1 MFKYICNLIQMT
13 WKMGFLREQIH
24 DLIFWNVKYVTKLI
38 CDARVKN
45 KNIKTKMLNISF
57 SNSCAISLSRITI
70 T

>member
-24 DLIFWNVKYVTKLI
+24 DLIFWSVKYVTKLI
-38 CDARVKN
+38 HDARVKN
-45 KNIKTKMLNISF
+45 NNIKTKMLNISF